1 MKLILKLGYRNL
13 WRNRRRTLLTMSA
26 MAVATMMVILMLGI
40 YDGML
45 WDMIENA
52 TEMYHGHVKITA
64 DGYLDQRKVHLTIEE
79 DGYRQTIL
87 DDQRIKGVS
96 GRVRSFMLL
105 SHGEGAGSHTQP
117 AELLGISPDEE
128 RTVTQLESH
137 VTEGTYLTGPD
148 TKGIL
153 LGDGLARR
161 LEAELGGE
169 IIAMG
174 QGADGSI
181 AAEIFI
187 VTGIIDTGDPLR
199 DSMLAI
205 VGRTTLQELVVLEGQ
220 LHEWTVLLKRPLD
233 AALWATEKS
242 SQFEGAE
249 VSPWQSFL
257 PAIGQMWDMWKAIKF
272 IFAFI
277 FYFAVILVASNTMY
291 MAFFERL
298 REFGIMGAIGLRLRS
313 LSLMIVMEGLIMS
326 GIAGISGGIVGTIAT
341 YILSIHYIDGSR
353 FLSSVS
359 YAGTVITPRIRCYFD
374 LENILIPI
382 LMITA
387 LGMIVA
393 MFPAW
398 RLRKLRPVDVLRE
411 V

>member
-26 MAVATMMVILMLGI
+26 MAVATLMVILMLGI

-79 DGYRQTIL
+79 DGYS
-87 DDQRIKGVS
+87 QRILSDPRVKGVA

-105 SHGEGAGSHTQP
+105 SHGEGEDSHTQP
-117 AELLGISPDEE
+117 AELLGIKPAEE
-128 RTVTQLESH
+128 RTVTKLESH
-137 VTEGTYLTGPD
+137 VSAGKYLSGAD
-148 TKGIL
+148 TKEIL
-153 LGDGLARR
+153 LGDGLAKR
-161 LEAELGGE
+161 LEADLGSE

-174 QGADGSI
+174 QGSDGSI
-181 AAEIFI
+181 AADIFI
-187 VTGIIDTGDPLR
+187 VRGIVNTGDPLR

-205 VGRTTLQELVVLEGQ
+205 VGRKTLQDLVVLDGQ

-233 AALWATEKS
+233 AAPWAKEKAAE
-242 SQFEGAE
+242 FVGVE
-249 VSPWQSFL
+249 VSPWQTFL

-291 MAFFERL
+291 MAFFERI
-298 REFGIMGAIGLRLRS
+298 REFGIMSAIGFRLRN
-313 LSLMIVMEGLIMS
+313 LSFMIVLEGLLMS
-326 GIAGISGGIVGTIAT
+326 GIAGIAGGVVGIIIT
-341 YILSIHYIDGSR
+341 YILSVYYIDGSS
-353 FLSSVS
+353 FLSSIS
-359 YAGTVITPRIRCYFD
+359 YGGAVIQPRIRCYPAF
-374 LENILIPI
+374 ENMFIPI
-382 LMITA
+382 LMITL

-393 MFPAW
+393 LFPAW
-398 RLRKLRPVDVLRE
+398 RLKKLRPVDVLRE